1 MKTFDFSRYRWNLDL
16 EALRAAPAETV
27 FEELLLTQNLYSGLD
42 AIIENSKDGFFITD
56 GQARVIKVNR
66 GYEELCGIRRE
77 ELIGKH
83 MTELEHALISVS
95 ASMAV
100 LKTRK
105 PVTIEQQFYRTNRTA
120 YITSSPIFDENGEII
135 IIVSNNRD
143 FEEIDQLKIELL
155 RSQALASEYQSRI
168 DAIKTQLFR
177 KPDIVAED
185 EKMLEVLY
193 RASKVASTDTT
204 ALVTGETGTGK
215 EEIAKFLH
223 ENSPRAH
230 GPFIKINCGAIS
242 PSLIESELFGYVK
255 GAFTGASSGGKMG
268 YFEVAQKGTIFLDEV
283 GELPLDL
290 QVKLLRALQE
300 REIVP
305 LGGTKP
311 VKINV
316 RVIAATN
323 RDLAKMVEEK
333 MFREDLYYRLN
344 VVQIPIPPLRERI
357 GDIRPLAEK
366 FLTRYNE
373 KYHYQRVLTRQAL
386 RAMEQ
391 YAWPGNVREL
401 KNLMEQVVIMSDGD
415 RISAGDLPFPCVGAA
430 TRPRLYDLSKPVAL
444 DGLLAHIEYR
454 YIRKA
459 YEKHGTLKAA
469 AEALGMN
476 FTTFARKKR
485 VYEEK
490 FPDFGDDD
498 SMSTT

>member
-1 MKTFDFSRYRWNLDL
+1 MKTFNFSRYPWTLDL
-16 EALRAAPAETV
+16 EALHEAPLEAI
-27 FEELLLTQNLYSGLD
+27 FEELLLTRNLYSGLD

-56 GQARVIKVNR
+56 GKARVIKVNR
-66 GYEELCGIRRE
+66 SYEELCGIQRE

-83 MTELEHALISVS
+83 MSELEHSLISVS
-95 ASMAV
+95 ASLAV

-143 FEEIDQLKIELL
+143 FEEIDKLKIELL
-155 RSQALASEYQSRI
+155 RSQELASEYKSRI
-168 DAIKTQLFR
+168 DAIKTKLYQ
-177 KPDIVAED
+177 KPEIVAED
-185 EKMLEVLY
+185 KKMLEVLY
-193 RASKVASTDTT
+193 RANKVASTDTT
-204 ALVTGETGTGK
+204 VLVTGETGTGK

-242 PSLIESELFGYVK
+242 PNLIESELFGYVK
-255 GAFTGASSGGKMG
+255 GAFTGASASGKMG

-283 GELPLDL
+283 GELPLEL

-323 RDLAKMVEEK
+323 RDLAEMVENK
-333 MFREDLYYRLN
+333 TFREDLYYRLN
-344 VVQIPIPPLRERI
+344 VVQISIPPLRERI
-357 GDIRPLAEK
+357 GDIRPLTEK
-366 FLTRYNE
+366 FLARYNE
-373 KYHYQRVLTRQAL
+373 KYHYQRVFTRKAF

-391 YAWPGNVREL
+391 YMWPGNVREL
-401 KNLMEQVVIMSDGD
+401 KNFVEQIIIMSDGD
-415 RISAGDLPFPCVGAA
+415 QISAGDLPFPG
-430 TRPRLYDLSKPVAL
+430 TGTDRQPRLYDLSKPVEL
-444 DGLLAHIEYR
+444 DVLLTRIEYS
-454 YIRKA
+454 YIRRA

-485 VYEEK
+485 IYEEK
-490 FPDFGDDD
+490 FPDFEEDDLG
-498 SMSTT
+498 